1 MNLQQPV
8 RIAVLHFAHET
19 VTFLSNDT
27 ELDDFV
33 YEGSPAR
40 GEALLRYDAKS
51 YMGGFVKHAGEFA
64 GVELV
69 GIESPLFP
77 KTGIGSGWVTQE
89 AYEHFTGVMLR
100 ELQAQGPFDGVFM
113 SLHGAMGVRG
123 VPHPEAE
130 LARRVR
136 KVVGP
141 RAVLCGTFD
150 PHGNEDEQFLQAAD
164 LAFCAKY
171 YPHYD
176 TYLQGQRAARAMVR
190 TIRGDFVPTTVTQKV
205 PILSPTVLQWTGQ
218 GPWLQLVNRA
228 LTWEAREPDVY
239 VNVYFG
245 FPWSDVPDVGM
256 TFQVITN
263 NNPALA
269 RKVAK
274 DMAESAWRNRE
285 ALLQSSTIHTVAEG
299 VALASKE
306 VAAGRRPVVLA
317 DHSDRSGAATWILQ
331 EILAR
336 GVRRALVASVTDFA
350 LVQALNER
358 KVQPGA
364 AFDHEVGGRVDDS
377 AGPAVRVVGKVL
389 AKGQAL
395 DGTGGRSDW
404 ISVAFGDG
412 NVLVVSSYLMQVME
426 TTMLQEMGLPAS
438 DFDVVVLKSRV
449 HFRRGFDDSGFA
461 AAIFLVE
468 PPEPFLGTVRL
479 EALPY
484 RNVDVTRFHPYGLEE
499 FDAASGQIAGMRG

>member
-1 MNLQQPV
+1 MHLDQPV

-19 VTFLSNDT
+19 VTFLPNDT
-27 ELDDFV
+27 ELEDFI

-40 GEALLRYDAKS
+40 GEALLRYDPKS
-51 YMGGFVKHAGEFA
+51 YIGGFVKCAREFA

-77 KTGIGSGWVTQE
+77 KTGIGSGWVTEE
-89 AYEHFTGVMLR
+89 AYEHFSAMILSD
-100 ELQAQGPFDGVFM
+100 LQAQGPFDGVFM
-113 SLHGAMGVRG
+113 SLHGAMGARG

-136 KVVGP
+136 KVVGEKT
-141 RAVLCGTFD
+141 VLCGTFD

-190 TIRGDFVPTTVTQKV
+190 AIRGDYTPAVVTQKV
-205 PILSPTVLQWTGQ
+205 PILSPTVLQWTG
-218 GPWLQLVNRA
+218 GSPWMELVNRA

-263 NNPALA
+263 GNPTLA
-269 RKVAK
+269 RRVAT
-274 DMAESAWRNRE
+274 DMAESAWRNRH
-285 ALLQSSTIHTVAEG
+285 ALLNSTAIHTVAEG
-299 VALASKE
+299 VKLATE
-306 VAAGRRPVVLA
+306 EIAAGRRPVVLA

-331 EILAR
+331 EIVAR
-336 GVRRALVASVTDFA
+336 GVHKALVASITDFK
-350 LVQALNER
+350 LVKLLNER
-358 KVQPGA
+358 NVQPGD
-364 AFDHEVGGRVDDS
+364 AFDHEVGGRVDAS
-377 AGPAVRVVGKVL
+377 AGPAVHIVGKVL
-389 AKGQAL
+389 GKGEAL

-404 ISVAFGDG
+404 ISVSFGNS
-412 NVLVVSSYLMQVME
+412 NVVVLSSYLMQVME
-426 TTMLQEMGLPAS
+426 TSMLDNMGLPPAN
-438 DFDVVVLKSRV
+438 FDVIALKSRV

-479 EALPY
+479 DALPY
-484 RNVDVTRFHPYGLEE
+484 RNVDVTRFYPYGVEE
-499 FDAASGQIAGMRG
+499 FDAGAGQRPGIRG